1 MFKEI
6 LKKAGLIK
14 EKFFS
19 GFTSSFMTGAD
30 LPAPNA
36 KDYLNSFR
44 ASALVHSCTKKIGEK
59 MSTIEFELYQLRG
72 QTAREVE
79 QHEILDL
86 LTKPNPMMTGS
97 QLQEITSIY
106 LSLLGNCYW
115 YKARNGQGKVIE
127 LWLMRPDLTTIIPGK
142 DGNVAQYKFVAGSK
156 QTIMPVEDVIHFKE
170 PDPLSDYYGY
180 SAVQSAME
188 VIRADVYAKKWNTKF
203 FFNSARPDA
212 ILTTEQK
219 IGKADREEIKEK
231 WTNKYGGA
239 DNAHKVAVLSHGL
252 DYKQIS
258 VTQKDMDFSNMRI
271 SNRDDVISALGVP
284 KSILAITDDVSRAN
298 ADAGI
303 YVFLSENI
311 RPKMEMVTDI
321 LNLFLVSEFGIDY
334 LLLSLDPTPEDNTA
348 KDDHYIKAHNKW
360 LTTNEIRIEQGY
372 DPIDGGDS
380 IYQAMGL
387 VVMGETVDTG
397 DDNNSDDT
405 KNMKKGF
412 IKIGNKFSAKDFY
425 LRKKEKRLQDIY
437 KRALRGRKVLRLQED
452 LIKDITLEVTKNVT
466 KALKD
471 VKKKEQKAL
480 TKKQKDIIWKKF
492 DERLKG
498 WDKKFKK
505 MAIGLFEA
513 QQERALEKLKK
524 LKIGKSVDAD
534 KLGLLDFKKEVKI
547 FSKEALPMM
556 TEILKEAGDLAL
568 EQVGKKSF
576 KKEFEIADPVTV
588 EWLKNKSI
596 TFAEEVNETTIDK
609 LKNKLSAGILEGES
623 IDELAKRVLAVYELR
638 INSSSKTIARTEVL
652 SANNAGTVFGYKQS
666 GLVAKKE
673 WLATRDSR
681 TRDSHNSADGQ
692 VVAIDKKFSV
702 NGEQLDFPG
711 DPDASAGEIINCRCT
726 TIPVIE

>member
-6 LKKAGLIK
+6 LRKVGLIR

-19 GFTSSFMTGAD
+19 GFTSSFMTGSD
-30 LPAPNA
+30 LPAPTN

-44 ASALVHSCTKKIGEK
+44 ASSLVHSCTKKIGEK

-86 LTKPNPMMTGS
+86 LSKPNPMMTGS
-97 QLQEITSIY
+97 QLQEITAIY
-106 LSLLGNCYW
+106 LSLIGNCYW
-115 YKARNGQGKVIE
+115 YKARNAQGNVIE
-127 LWLMRPDLTTIIPGK
+127 LWLMRPDLTTVIPGK
-142 DGNVAQYKFVAGSK
+142 DGNVAQYKFVMGGK
-156 QTIMPVEDVIHFKE
+156 QVLFPAEDVIQFKE

-219 IGKADREEIKEK
+219 IGKADRDEIREK
-231 WTNKYGGA
+231 WSNKYGGA

-258 VTQKDMDFSNMRI
+258 VTQKDMDFANMRI
-271 SNRDDVISALGVP
+271 ANRDDVISALAVP

-311 RPKMEMVTDI
+311 RPKMEKMTDI
-321 LNLFLVSEFGIDY
+321 LNLFLVNEFGID
-334 LLLSLDPTPEDNTA
+334 LILLSLDPTPDDNTA
-348 KDDHYIKAHNKW
+348 KDDHYVKAHNRW

-380 IYQAMGL
+380 IYQGMGL
-387 VVMGETVDTG
+387 VVMGETADTG
-397 DDNNSDDT
+397 ENNTDDN
-405 KNMKKGF
+405 KKTMNGI

-425 LRKKEKRLQDIY
+425 LRKKEKKLQDIY
-437 KRALRGRKVLRLQED
+437 KRAMRGRKILRLQED
-452 LIKDITLEVTKNVT
+452 LIKDVTIEVTKNIT

-471 VKKKEQKAL
+471 VKKKEVKEL

-505 MAIGLFEA
+505 MTVGLFEA
-513 QQERALEKLKK
+513 QQVRALEKLKK
-524 LKIGKSVDAD
+524 LKIGKSVNAD

-568 EQVGKKSF
+568 EQVGKKSI
-576 KKEFEIADPVTV
+576 KKEFEISDPVTV
-588 EWLKNKSI
+588 DWLKNKSI
-596 TFAEEVNETTIDK
+596 TFAEEVNETTIEK

-623 IDELAKRVLAVYELR
+623 IDELAKRVLEVYELR

-652 SANNAGTVFGYKQS
+652 SSNNAGTVFGYKQS
-666 GLVAKKE
+666 GVVAKKE
-673 WLATRDSR
+673 WLSTLDSR
-681 TRDSHNSADGQ
+681 TRDSHS
-692 VVAIDKKFSV
+692 SM
-702 NGEQLDFPG
+702 NGEVVLLNKNFSNGLEYPG
-711 DPDASAGEIINCRCT
+711 DPNGDASDIINCRCT
-726 TIPVIE
+726 VIPVISE